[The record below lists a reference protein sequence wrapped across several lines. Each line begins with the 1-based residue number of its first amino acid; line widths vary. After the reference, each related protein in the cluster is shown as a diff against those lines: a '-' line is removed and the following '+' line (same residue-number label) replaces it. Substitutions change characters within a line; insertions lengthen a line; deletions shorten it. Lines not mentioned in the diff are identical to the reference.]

1 MECVPASLLVT
12 ICQKHCVWH
21 PKLIMPTG
29 RWREKFQKD
38 KKNARYILSTRSL
51 IKMRYSVRLSAYT
64 LFKFRKVH
72 KRIYAFLDVNM
83 FYSFFFYLLLFVF
96 KLAMSYT
103 F

>member
-1 MECVPASLLVT
+1 
-12 ICQKHCVWH
+12 
-21 PKLIMPTG
+21 
-29 RWREKFQKD
+29 
-38 KKNARYILSTRSL
+38 
-51 IKMRYSVRLSAYT
+51 MRYSVRLSAYT

-83 FYSFFFYLLLFVF
+83 IYSFFFYLLLFVF

>member
-12 ICQKHCVWH
+12 ICQQHCVWH
-21 PKLIMPTG
+21 PKLMPTG
-29 RWREKFQKD
+29 RWRERSSKRT
-38 KKNARYILSTRSL
+38 KKARYILSTRSL
-51 IKMRYSVRLSAYT
+51 IKMRYSVQLSAYT

-83 FYSFFFYLLLFVF
+83 IYSFFYLLLFVF